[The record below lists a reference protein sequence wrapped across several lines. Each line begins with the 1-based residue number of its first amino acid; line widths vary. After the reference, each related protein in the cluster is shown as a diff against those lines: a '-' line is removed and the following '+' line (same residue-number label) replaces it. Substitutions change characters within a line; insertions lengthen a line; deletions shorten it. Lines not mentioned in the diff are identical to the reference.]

1 MTMGPG
7 AIATFLY
14 YFATTT
20 LIMTILSLQF
30 GLAQEFGVPLS
41 INPIIGLVGGT
52 MGAYFNRSVT
62 ISMPFKNRKTF
73 QRELDSILAEMGYSC
88 DRELDDWLV
97 YRRPTIRQLFSGK
110 IYVKLD
116 DGLAML
122 SSRSVHIQALLRRLS
137 DQGLA

>member
-1 MTMGPG
+1 MGPG

-30 GLAQEFGVPLS
+30 GLAQEFGVPL
-41 INPIIGLVGGT
+41 IVNPIIGLVGGT
-52 MGAYFNRSVT
+52 LGAYFNRSVT

-97 YRRPTIRQLFSGK
+97 YHRPTLRQLFSGR
-110 IYVKLD
+110 IYIKLE

-122 SSRSVHIQALLRRLS
+122 SSRSVHIQTLLRRLS